1 MELKSSDEQH
11 LENNIQDYFNSSL
24 LFAEALNII
33 LEEKEGVVVDVKEH
47 IKLPDDA
54 KKIIVFKYKE
64 QIHIYK
70 CDGDLPHGT
79 SVNMDEPET
88 K

>member
-1 MELKSSDEQH
+1 MEFIPPKEQQLSD
-11 LENNIQDYFNSSL
+11 NIQDYINSSL
-24 LFAEALNII
+24 LFAEALNLI
-33 LEEKEGVVVDVKEH
+33 LEEKEGIVIDVKEH
-47 IKLPDDA
+47 IKLPEDV

-79 SVNMDEPET
+79 PVNMDESEIE
-88 K
+88 